1 MTDAWIG
8 WVVFIVPSPYF
19 WVPKLRELVIS
30 SALVQNP
37 THLNHLP
44 SLSGFIGLSPHGH
57 LIRVSPSR
65 NLVPGCTFSCRLLE
79 SLVLNGYMW
88 TSMSCPCH
96 DELGTLFIG
105 VPLVSKRHNFRHL
118 AHKFRWFVSVPKE
131 QGEQWSKL
139 LCLVGRWHRLN
150 LHPKAHQ
157 GRWNKTIEKPL
168 WSKQYRDKS
177 RCQLAYL
184 ACFTLR

>member
-1 MTDAWIG
+1 MAYRRPPFPSGSRLPFFSSFNSALDARMTDAWIG
-8 WVVFIVPSPYF
+8 SGVFKGFLPLLLG
-19 WVPKLRELVIS
+19 PKTMELGIS
-30 SALVQNP
+30 SAVLVQKH

-57 LIRVSPSR
+57 LIRVSPCR
-65 NLVPGCTFSCRLLE
+65 NLVPGCTFSCTLLE

-105 VPLVSKRHNFRHL
+105 VPLVSKRHNLRDL
-118 AHKFRWFVSVPKE
+118 ADKFRLFVSVPKE

-139 LCLVGRWHRLN
+139 LCLVGR
-150 LHPKAHQ
+150 
-157 GRWNKTIEKPL
+157 
-168 WSKQYRDKS
+168 
-177 RCQLAYL
+177 
-184 ACFTLR
+184 